1 MLPYFWPMQIIKQH
15 RAFFTLY
22 FTFLI
27 LGAYLLFVYS
37 KSSIHI
43 YFNQFNNPLSDQFFK
58 YLTHAGDGWAIALV
72 GLVFILFKSL
82 RSGLLI
88 WLTGILG
95 GLIAQLM
102 KHLVFGDTPRPA
114 KFFSEINPFDLHY
127 IDGVSMNYV
136 NSLPSGHTTAAFGLC
151 LSIAMIF
158 QKRQVDSAMFILA
171 LMIGISRIYLSQHF
185 LEDVYMGSMIG
196 VLSSIVIYSWL
207 YSPKYMEKAK
217 LSKPL
222 YKFNA

>member
-1 MLPYFWPMQIIKQH
+1 MQIIKQH

-27 LGAYLLFVYS
+27 VGGYLLFVYS

-43 YFNQFNNPLSDQFFK
+43 YFNQFNNPYADQFFK
-58 YLTHAGDGWAIALV
+58 YLTHVGDGWAIVIV
-72 GLVFILFKSL
+72 GLVFLVFKSI
-82 RSGLLI
+82 RSGLQI

-102 KHLVFGDTPRPA
+102 KRFVFGETPRPA
-114 KFFSEINPFDLHY
+114 KYFAEVDPFNLNLVE
-127 IDGVSMNYV
+127 GVSMNYV

-151 LSIAMIF
+151 LSIAMIY

-171 LMIGISRIYLSQHF
+171 ILIGVSRIYLSQHF

-196 VLSSIVIYSWL
+196 VLSAIVIYSWI
-207 YSPKYMEKAK
+207 YSPKFMEKVK

-222 YKFNA
+222 YKRKS